1 MTVCPGV
8 GLLDH
13 VVPLFLVFWGTSILF
28 SIVAVPVYIPTNS
41 VWRTH
46 FKQRE
51 MERNGKESVT
61 LITKT
66 LEVPKE
72 AKAASSQTEN
82 CYLSGLCV
90 CVCVCVH
97 THTHIHMCSVTCDL
111 TDCMLLT
118 RPLSPWDSLD
128 KNTGVGFNALL
139 QEIFP
144 TQGWNLSLLHLWYCR
159 WILYCW
165 ATGARGQESAF
176 DIELLE
182 GGLLLLLPLLEQ
194 CWCHWVDR

>member
-1 MTVCPGV
+1 MR
-8 GLLDH
+8 
-13 VVPLFLVFWGTSILF
+13 FKGTSVLF
-28 SIVAVPVYIPTNS
+28 CIVTVPVYIPTNS

-90 CVCVCVH
+90 CVCVCVCAHAH
-97 THTHIHMCSVTCDL
+97 THSHV
-111 TDCMLLT
+111 
-118 RPLSPWDSLD
+118 LS
-128 KNTGVGFNALL
+128 
-139 QEIFP
+139 
-144 TQGWNLSLLHLWYCR
+144 HL
-159 WILYCW
+159 
-165 ATGARGQESAF
+165 
-176 DIELLE
+176 
-182 GGLLLLLPLLEQ
+182 
-194 CWCHWVDR
+194 